1 MIEKDKLFAQAEQLT
16 EKYTSEILEIS
27 HKIFNNPELA
37 YKEFSAADLLQVT
50 VERRGFT
57 VQRGQGLLQTAV
69 RGEHELKAGNLNIG
83 FISEFD
89 ALPNGHACGHNLI
102 AASGVMSAVIFDE
115 LVRKYQLP
123 ANTIFLGTP
132 AEEGGGTK
140 NGGGGKIRM
149 LEAGMFAGVDYAM
162 MIHPCDS
169 TMVEDWSLAGQT
181 LTFQFHGRSAHC
193 AASPW
198 LGANALA
205 AAMETINMVN
215 AWRSQCKDFTRVFP
229 NITHGGQA
237 TNVIPEF
244 AEIKYNIRS
253 DDLAYHRELVEIVEN
268 CAQCAAKAFGVTVEV
283 KRSIAYAPIQ
293 NDKKLE
299 EHMANAFRRLGET
312 VIPRYRDHGIG
323 STDMGNVSQA
333 LPAIHGHLK
342 LGELNTHTEEFREA
356 AGGQAG
362 EHYVI
367 KAVKA
372 MVMTAIGLILD
383 PDVVKKPG
391 D

>member
-1 MIEKDKLFAQAEQLT
+1 MAGKEELMTQAELLT
-16 EKYTSEILEIS
+16 ERYATEILDIS
-27 HKIFNNPELA
+27 RRIFENPEPA
-37 YKEFSAADLLQVT
+37 YKEFAAADLLQKT
-50 VERRGFT
+50 VEKRGFT
-57 VQRGQGLLQTAV
+57 VRRGEGLLQTAI
-69 RGEHELKAGNLNIG
+69 RGEHEPVHGRLNIG

-115 LVRKYQLP
+115 LVRMYQLP

-132 AEEGGGTK
+132 AEEGGGSK

-149 LEAGMFAGVDYAM
+149 LEAGMFHDVDYAM

-205 AAMETINMVN
+205 AALETINMVN
-215 AWRSQCKDFTRVFP
+215 AWRCQCKDFTRVFP
-229 NITHGGQA
+229 NVTHGGQA
-237 TNVIPEF
+237 TNVIPEY
-244 AEIKYNIRS
+244 AEVKYNVRS
-253 DDLAYHRELVEIVEN
+253 DDLAYHTELIRIVEN
-268 CAQCAAKAFGVTVEV
+268 CAQCAAKAFGVTLEVE
-283 KRSIAYAPIQ
+283 RSIAYAPIQ

-299 EHMANAFRRLGET
+299 EHMAQAFCRLGET

-342 LGELNTHTEEFREA
+342 LGNLNTHTEEFKQA

-362 EHYVI
+362 ETYVI

-372 MVMTAIGLILD
+372 MVMTAIGLIFD
-383 PDVVKKPG
+383 PEVMGK
-391 D
+391 